1 MGLDIILL
9 QVNKER
15 VINDLSFDNKVS
27 GKDILNKNDIRT
39 IGYWRNNYDLRIW
52 LEMLYYGKGGK
63 YTFDHNVVRVV
74 EKDIDKLIDDIYN
87 NKEMD
92 PDKGRISLDDESDYL
107 DFMELVKN
115 AFKQGYALYFESS
128 M

>member
-15 VINDLSFDNKVS
+15 VINDLSFDNKVA

-39 IGYWRNNYDLRIW
+39 IGYWRNNYDLRVW

-63 YTFDHNVVRVV
+63 NRFDHNVVRVV
-74 EKDIDKLIDDIYN
+74 EKDIDKLIDDVYN
-87 NKEMD
+87 NKDMD

-115 AFKQGYALYFESS
+115 ALKQGYALYFESS